1 MLNVTQTSPAAEDH
15 KEKPEDDHER
25 STKHESEDDDVTSD
39 DTILESKFDSKYERS
54 DVTEVDANGKEQRE
68 KTMPQEIIEATVNH
82 ELTIEEN
89 TLVESEV
96 FGEQPKAVGNL
107 SFVIANM
114 SDFSDSEVDLDT
126 VEMPKLE
133 PEENSRKES
142 NLKLPLSSKPEQ
154 AAEPEMKNNMIKTES
169 VEENDIVKSDL
180 IEKQLKEFEELETS
194 ELKQTIDSEPSTS
207 QANEKRETKEKGD
220 PSEVLGD
227 EKLEPELESSFS
239 KLLQNTN
246 NNLFTTKQ
254 EESENTTAELKNDT
268 EQVSKLE
275 KELREE
281 AEVSIEGSTLAEAEV
296 VVTKQKLENKLHEKT
311 GIAQK
316 EEANLKISEFT
327 LMLDSTSKPVSNKE
341 KLLSSKS
348 ESLANKKATL
358 DTILQENAKLQ
369 QSELQSISNNEKEK
383 IEMLSS
389 TEEQIAAELKSE
401 KTDNKKTETEVTKVE
416 AKMEKYDH
424 LTETQQLKIETKLE
438 NIEIKPIALKS
449 EEVTKKLEHETK
461 ETELKPTKSEN
472 NGKAKKSNSN
482 EKNIEETNE
491 DDIEETNDTSQNLA
505 KATFDFDV
513 HQEFPN
519 TEIGFE
525 ELAEAKERNVS
536 SSSSSSKFTIIEVT
550 DGSVIDGELPSIDG
564 SLLKSIDDESFMTLP
579 DQDLTSEN
587 MENSATDL
595 MIENPSLQKLLVQE
609 NGSASVKDKV
619 DFVDPS
625 CETSL
630 EDPPATGS
638 PTKQSSDIEEPSYTP
653 GDASSDV
660 IEKTMDDICNTVA
673 ETAEEKAASSVE
685 TKLEIGPASHAETD
699 NSHGETDNSHV
710 EEKRHEQPRKE
721 SVEVS
726 KKNAHK
732 QVGCAKCVKTLVEL
746 ENPASGFSCMK

>member
-1 MLNVTQTSPAAEDH
+1 MLKVTQTSSAAEDH

-54 DVTEVDANGKEQRE
+54 DVTEVDANRKEQRE
-68 KTMPQEIIEATVNH
+68 KTTPQEVIETTINH

-126 VEMPKLE
+126 VEMPKLQ
-133 PEENSRKES
+133 PEENSRRES
-142 NLKLPLSSKPEQ
+142 NLKLLLSSKPEQ
-154 AAEPEMKNNMIKTES
+154 ATEPEMKNNMIKTES
-169 VEENDIVKSDL
+169 VEENDIVRSDL

-207 QANEKRETKEKGD
+207 QANEKRETIEKRD
-220 PSEVLGD
+220 LSEVLRD
-227 EKLEPELESSFS
+227 EKLEPELESSSS

-246 NNLFTTKQ
+246 NNLFNTKQ

-275 KELREE
+275 TELQEE
-281 AEVSIEGSTLAEAEV
+281 AEVSTEGSTLAEAEV

-327 LMLDSTSKPVSNKE
+327 LMLDSTSKAVTNKE

-472 NGKAKKSNSN
+472 NGKANKTNSN

-491 DDIEETNDTSQNLA
+491 DDVVPDTSQNLA
-505 KATFDFDV
+505 KATFDLDV

-625 CETSL
+625 CETSP
-630 EDPPATGS
+630 ENPPATGS

-673 ETAEEKAASSVE
+673 ETVEEKAASSVE
-685 TKLEIGPASHAETD
+685 TNLEIGPASHAETD
-699 NSHGETDNSHV
+699 NSHAETDNSHV

-721 SVEVS
+721 NVEVS
-726 KKNAHK
+726 KKKRA
-732 QVGCAKCVKTLVEL
+732 
-746 ENPASGFSCMK
+746 